1 MRFEG
6 PLSSFGDWDTCWS
19 LYAFPQEQLGR
30 SVSRQ
35 FRRNP
40 CAVGEIF
47 TFHLIDREYRLRLN
61 DDSPS
66 DIVVTPVCPEILEKK
81 FELSDFPTGKISLI
95 HGLPLTWTPT
105 QFRAS
110 WHALDLFVNA
120 CTDDCFS
127 NIAENLEYAG
137 IKEFVVWGLDC
148 VPGKNILR
156 LIQIFS
162 RFLSVRLIGHSLG
175 NIHGSLVS
183 AVEPCN
189 IVSVASHVESVAE
202 APRKIFDLPDSSRI
216 PPEAI
221 EIAQTYFVN
230 PLLNP
235 EAISAFAAVIPQIN
249 APKLL
254 IHGPPQSGKSTLA
267 KWILATVANKRPS
280 INIIEVHA
288 SALFSKYLGSS
299 EKRLQKVFR
308 KATIAAPSVVFIEG
322 VHALCPS
329 RVGNDDDGETGIS
342 DTYNRVLATLLM
354 CLDGLDTRGN
364 GVSVIA
370 TSMLPPAQLDPAA
383 TRPGRLETWISL
395 S

>member
-1 MRFEG
+1 MWFEG
-6 PLSSFGDWDTCWS
+6 PLSSFGDWDSCWS
-19 LYAFPQEQLGR
+19 LYAFPREELGK

-47 TFHLIDREYRLRLN
+47 TFHLIDREYRLRLL
-61 DDSPS
+61 DDSPN
-66 DIVVTPVCPEILEKK
+66 DPIVTPVCPEIIQQKA
-81 FELSDFPTGKISLI
+81 ELPYIPTGKISLI

-105 QFRAS
+105 LFPAS

-120 CTDDCFS
+120 CTDDCLC
-127 NIAENLEYAG
+127 NIAENLKYAG

-162 RFLSVRLIGHSLG
+162 RYLSVRLVGHSLG
-175 NIHGSLVS
+175 LIDGSLVS
-183 AVEPCN
+183 AVEPSN
-189 IVSVASHVESVAE
+189 TVSVASHVDSVAE
-202 APRKIFDLPDSSRI
+202 APRKSFDLPDISRI

-221 EIAQTYFVN
+221 EIAETYFVN
-230 PLLNP
+230 PLSNP
-235 EAISAFAAVIPQIN
+235 EAISAFAVVLPHIN

-267 KWILATVANKRPS
+267 KWIIATVANKRPS

-308 KATIAAPSVVFIEG
+308 KATISAPSVVFIEG

-329 RVGNDDDGETGIS
+329 RMGNDDGGETGIS

-354 CLDGLDTRGN
+354 CLDGLETRGN
-364 GVSVIA
+364 GVSVVA
-370 TSMLPPAQLDPAA
+370 TSMLSPAQLDPAA